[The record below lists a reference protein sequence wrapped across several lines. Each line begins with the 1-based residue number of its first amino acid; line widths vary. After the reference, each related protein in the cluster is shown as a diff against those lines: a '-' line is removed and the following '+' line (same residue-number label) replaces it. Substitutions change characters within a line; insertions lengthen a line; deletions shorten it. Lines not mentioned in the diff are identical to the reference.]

1 MAGRPPWVF
10 EADDEALLESA
21 QFGAFRALTSVTAYG
36 GMVRDATNS
45 PVISMAGVGFQLAAL
60 ALAPEHGWLT
70 EAEAETQ
77 ALNILQK
84 FSTPPTSPN
93 TAYYHWIDAT
103 TAAKTRLGWG
113 FTVDSALFYAGAI
126 VAGSRFG
133 GLVDD
138 AVVDL
143 LLAADWSKFVL
154 TDEVSGF
161 PPATSALPGNRT
173 TKPNP

>member
-1 MAGRPPWVF
+1 M
-10 EADDEALLESA
+10 
-21 QFGAFRALTSVTAYG
+21 
-36 GMVRDATNS
+36 RDATNS

-77 ALNILQK
+77 ALNILQEILN
-84 FSTPPTSPN
+84 TPN
-93 TAYYHWIDAT
+93 IAKHGLYYHWIDAT
-103 TAAKTRLGWG
+103 SGAPRPDWDGVS
-113 FTVDSALFYAGAI
+113 TVDSALFYAGAI

-143 LLAADWSKFVL
+143 LGGGLVQIYP
-154 TDEVSGF
+154 TDYVSGF
-161 PPATSALPGNRT
+161 SGYSVLPGNRT
-173 TKPNP
+173 TKPNPLDREH